1 MTFMTFFY
9 DIWDSILF
17 RKVLEFLLL
26 HKKHK
31 TITTR
36 HDNFFISVCCLIKT
50 LFIDLKQRVELLNGR

>member
-26 HKKHK
+26 HKKHTK
-31 TITTR
+31 RLLLGMTI
-36 HDNFFISVCCLIKT
+36 FSFLSVVL
-50 LFIDLKQRVELLNGR
+50 